1 MKTLQDLLA
10 KLKEVLEAGIS
21 IKMSFSKPRNNGE
34 LKKINIDPY
43 LSDGEIKYQM
53 RYTYATKDEVRNI
66 DKNEIVGVVDNIVN
80 EIMYNALFQSVEG
93 DFQILQNK
101 KNFKIIP
108 SKTATKID
116 PRDSHDRKKNYLIR
130 PDRKYLA
137 LLGISSESGNVFNHT
152 QKKFRQINKYV
163 ELLSKMID
171 SSTKSLKVADMGC
184 GKGYLSFAL
193 YDYLTSEGV
202 QCELTGYEIREDI
215 VNTSNEVARTVGYDQ
230 LTFETKDIQN
240 VVLEDVDMVIAL
252 HACDTATDMA
262 IAKGIAA
269 DAKYIVVAPCS
280 QKQVRRDMTVTE
292 ELRPMLKHGIFQERV
307 AEMATDAIRA
317 LLLESRGYDV
327 KVFEFISSEHT
338 GKNIMI
344 TAVKGQ
350 GNKKAL
356 HQIDSLKQLLGVKE
370 HELESLLKSIKS

>member
-269 DAKYIVVAPCS
+269 DAKYIVVAPCC

>member
-43 LSDGEIKYQM
+43 LADGEIKYQM

-66 DKNEIVGVVDNIVN
+66 DKNEILGVVDNIVN

-116 PRDSHDRKKNYLIR
+116 PRDSHDRKKNYLIP

-137 LLGISSESGNVFNHT
+137 LLGICSESGNVFNHT

-163 ELLSKMID
+163 E
-171 SSTKSLKVADMGC
+171 
-184 GKGYLSFAL
+184 
-193 YDYLTSEGV
+193 
-202 QCELTGYEIREDI
+202 
-215 VNTSNEVARTVGYDQ
+215 
-230 LTFETKDIQN
+230 
-240 VVLEDVDMVIAL
+240 
-252 HACDTATDMA
+252 
-262 IAKGIAA
+262 
-269 DAKYIVVAPCS
+269 
-280 QKQVRRDMTVTE
+280 
-292 ELRPMLKHGIFQERV
+292 
-307 AEMATDAIRA
+307 
-317 LLLESRGYDV
+317 
-327 KVFEFISSEHT
+327 
-338 GKNIMI
+338 
-344 TAVKGQ
+344 
-350 GNKKAL
+350 
-356 HQIDSLKQLLGVKE
+356 
-370 HELESLLKSIKS
+370 